1 MPSKFLNHHRTPT
14 MWTAEVQ
21 YALVGTH
28 TIHAHSYRTHEATS
42 RARTAHLRQTHT
54 HTLCRYMLQYSPAQP
69 PPRVNNPYHGAT
81 TAQGSAGQNQSNP
94 PSLKY
99 CYSTLTTYSTPTQC
113 VHAHVTYLRCR
124 QHCLVSNGQTR
135 RPEQPDQGSTVQ

>member
-54 HTLCRYMLQYSPAQP
+54 HTLPIYVAVQSSTTATKGQQPLPWGNHSPGLSRTKPVKSSQPEILLQYTH
-69 PPRVNNPYHGAT
+69 YI
-81 TAQGSAGQNQSNP
+81 
-94 PSLKY
+94 KY
-99 CYSTLTTYSTPTQC
+99 THTMRTCT
-113 VHAHVTYLRCR
+113 HVTYLRCR